1 MFKSI
6 SGQAAIQT
14 FKILAFSAMIFLAG
28 WVIYSYAP
36 PAVVWAWLGV
46 FWIGYAVVSLYQ
58 VIKLKLEM
66 KEELKEHDDNLR
78 AGPK

>member
-14 FKILAFSAMIFLAG
+14 FKILAATATIFLAG
-28 WVIYSYAP
+28 WAIYVYAP
-36 PAVVWAWLGV
+36 PAIVWAWLGV
-46 FWIGYAVVSLYQ
+46 FWVGYAVVNLYQ
-58 VIKLKLEM
+58 IIKLKLEM